1 MTDNAAS
8 GSSGYTALIGAVLGR
23 IAEAGTWLDASERV
37 AVANLSRDP
46 NYQTTLRPEIAQ
58 AANRMAHE
66 PTLITQEWVQDLE
79 AAGLGRVT
87 MAEILGVVS
96 RQVAIDT
103 FMFGVGAG
111 QTELPPPNPGEP
123 TKILVDGSKLENGF
137 LPTVG
142 PASPHTAFT
151 SVPPEQEALEEL
163 SAGLY
168 MAMQD
173 MGDYA
178 SGRDGVTRSQM
189 ELVAARTSFL
199 NDCFY

>member
-8 GSSGYTALIGAVLGR
+8 GSSGYTALIGAVLSR

-46 NYQTTLRPEIAQ
+46 KFRTTLRPEIAE
-58 AANRMAHE
+58 AATRMAHE
-66 PTLITQEWVQDLE
+66 PTRITQDWVQDLE
-79 AAGLGRVT
+79 TAGLGRVT
-87 MAEILGVVS
+87 MVEILGVVS

-103 FMFGVGAG
+103 FMFGVGAE

-123 TKILVDGSKLENGF
+123 TKILIDGSKLQNGF

-168 MAMQD
+168 IAMD
-173 MGDYA
+173 EMGDY
-178 SGRDGVTRSQM
+178 SSERDGVTRAQM